1 MKQDLRSGVHMG
13 WVHDNLKI
21 FDIRIQS
28 KQLTDA
34 QFENE
39 TFPVIS
45 IADHDASD
53 WCIMHRAYLNQNAL
67 RQERPASY
75 SKCCTGTH
83 KSNAWM

>member
-1 MKQDLRSGVHMG
+1 MKQDLHSSVHMG
-13 WVHDNLKI
+13 WVHDNLKL

-45 IADHDASD
+45 VAEQDASD
-53 WCIMHRAYLNQNAL
+53 LCIKQRAYLNQNA
-67 RQERPASY
+67 
-75 SKCCTGTH
+75 
-83 KSNAWM
+83 